1 MQGFK
6 ITMKDNSH
14 QGIYQLEA
22 AIRNCQQWIDFW
34 EGPNGQMSQAWANSR
49 IIMFATQ
56 GASTG
61 TRWPNYTPMES
72 KYWVP
77 IKKWSLGVK
86 KIDKGGILR
95 WAKNPMMTAAQ
106 GKEVLWPSMC
116 VPGAPGYVWAVTGNK
131 VECGTSIPYAQNHD
145 KGIGSWQM
153 KVRASSVS
161 RAEARARKAAAQLNK
176 AKSAGDIDR
185 ANARLDRAVARLQDK
200 KTDHARGTISVPTP
214 KRPLVR
220 FGDGFIDVVREK
232 MKNLAMNQAQ
242 GAKVGITSNEF
253 AVRYL
258 MGRQGGTP

>member
-1 MQGFK
+1 MQSFK

-22 AIRNCQQWIDFW
+22 AIRNCQEWVDFW
-34 EGPNGQMSQAWANSR
+34 GPVNGQLSQAWANSR
-49 IIMFATQ
+49 MLMFATQ

-61 TRWPNYTPMES
+61 PKWPNYTQLES

-95 WAKNPMMTAAQ
+95 WAANPMMTAAQ

-116 VPGAPGYVWAVTGNK
+116 IPGAPGYVWDVTGNK

-145 KGIGSWQM
+145 KGTGSWQM

-161 RAEARARKAAAQLNK
+161 RAQAKANRAVAQLNK
-176 AKSAGDIDR
+176 AKSAGEVDR
-185 ANARLDRAVARLQDK
+185 ANARADRAIARLQDK
-200 KTDHARGTISVPTP
+200 QADFKRGTISVPTP

-220 FGDGFIDVVREK
+220 FGDGFIDAVRDQ
-232 MKNLAMNQAQ
+232 MKSLAMMQAS

>member
-1 MQGFK
+1 MQSFK

-22 AIRNCQQWIDFW
+22 AIRNCQEWVDFW
-34 EGPNGQMSQAWANSR
+34 GPVNGQLSQAWANSR
-49 IIMFATQ
+49 MLMFATQ

-61 TRWPNYTPMES
+61 PKWPNYTQLES

-95 WAKNPMMTAAQ
+95 WAANPMMTAAQ

-116 VPGAPGYVWAVTGNK
+116 IPGAPGYVWDVTGNK

-145 KGIGSWQM
+145 KGTGSWQM

-161 RAEARARKAAAQLNK
+161 RAQAKANRAIAQLNK
-176 AKSAGDIDR
+176 AKSAGEVDR
-185 ANARLDRAVARLQDK
+185 ANARADRAIARLQDK
-200 KTDHARGTISVPTP
+200 QADFKRGTISVPTP

-220 FGDGFIDVVREK
+220 FGDGFIDAVRDQ
-232 MKNLAMNQAQ
+232 MKSLAMMQAS